1 MCKEVL
7 FPLAAG
13 LPSVSEGFDSFLQLF
28 GLFPLTVGQA
38 IKASGQLLTTTVD
51 MTGVYRYPVVLCF
64 LTVYGS

>member
-28 GLFPLTVGQA
+28 GLFPLTEGLSSMPPIVE
-38 IKASGQLLTTTVD
+38 
-51 MTGVYRYPVVLCF
+51 LCGMDSSLCKLPF
-64 LTVYGS
+64 